1 MVVQVSCSPSVSRL
15 KQWKMEQCCIR
26 EYYIYYIE
34 KPNSALFCSATG
46 INLHCTY
53 VARCLPVCK
62 YHAHNKNNS
71 GNINFRFGVEV
82 DLLHRMERIVNQSLC
97 HTPWVNCSCLNP
109 NVSTC
114 FPPPRCCCYYRL
126 AHRLLLFPTSPP
138 HLFIVINIS
147 TIPKYTLFIYLSFHQ
162 MGGPPFFMAPS
173 YLDRCNFRFLDHF
186 KSHSWQVHQS
196 SYGFSS

>member
-1 MVVQVSCSPSVSRL
+1 MGLVHYWWGNTL
-15 KQWKMEQCCIR
+15 KIWSLKRYIEIVNLWFEQRI
-26 EYYIYYIE
+26 YIYYIE

-82 DLLHRMERIVNQSLC
+82 DLLHRMERTVNQSLC
-97 HTPWVNCSCLNP
+97 HTPWINCSCLNP

-126 AHRLLLFPTSPP
+126 AHRLLLFPTPPP

-162 MGGPPFFMAPS
+162 MVGPPFFMAPS
-173 YLDRCNFRFLDHF
+173 RSRPL
-186 KSHSWQVHQS
+186 
-196 SYGFSS
+196 